1 MQCTTTN
8 TDTLPLPTTKSLV
21 VVSYYQDSSCST
33 IVQYSGYAE
42 STCMTGSGTTS
53 FKYNYPTKTTYSSSS
68 SCSGT
73 GSSATLQTSIC
84 FDWVESYGYS
94 DDTTLSPYS
103 PYMIISQQTVTCKQR
118 AIDNFILSLISLLIA
133 TPSLTPS
140 YSPTLSPTVSL
151 APSNTGNSLII
162 YYDSYFFC

>member
-8 TDTLPLPTTKSLV
+8 TDTLPLPTSKSLV

-33 IVQYSGYAE
+33 IVQYSGYVE

-73 GSSATLQTSIC
+73 GSSTTLLTSTC

-103 PYMIISQQTVTCKQR
+103 PYMIISQQAVTCKHIT
-118 AIDNFILSLISLLIA
+118 IDHVSNF
-133 TPSLTPS
+133 THF
-140 YSPTLSPTVSL
+140 V
-151 APSNTGNSLII
+151 N
-162 YYDSYFFC
+162 